1 MISALGQKLTPR
13 NPDCSNTQ
21 FVALKIPKVIKP
33 TATELED
40 RNFALHESTTR
51 SGADENMN
59 KQRLTFSRS
68 LTLNVSENS
77 NSVFWKYVI
86 LCLFWIWRG
95 LRSGYSREAV
105 SAASDLG
112 HLGNRSKLASVCIFE
127 HGYLTWSPYSCFSA
141 SFYILRVFM
150 RFLVFSLWFLCISP
164 NHVFS
169 ASVYIVL
176 YSMLIVLH
184 FDSTWLSW
192 GSRSVSRRAFTV
204 ERAIDWAQCK
214 KYK

>member
-51 SGADENMN
+51 SRADENMN
-59 KQRLTFSRS
+59 KQRLALSRS

-86 LCLFWIWRG
+86 LCSFWISFNRIPHV
-95 LRSGYSREAV
+95 LL
-105 SAASDLG
+105 ASTTLIS
-112 HLGNRSKLASVCIFE
+112 NRSHMYIHFLEVILCPNYLRHHIIWCFIHSSDRVMIFRKELWTSNTFVNLGVTSWFSIEKL
-127 HGYLTWSPYSCFSA
+127 TCF
-141 SFYILRVFM
+141 LRVPAWYWLNE
-150 RFLVFSLWFLCISP
+150 RSNVFQ
-164 NHVFS
+164 N
-169 ASVYIVL
+169 
-176 YSMLIVLH
+176 
-184 FDSTWLSW
+184 
-192 GSRSVSRRAFTV
+192 
-204 ERAIDWAQCK
+204 
-214 KYK
+214 